1 MKRLIKNYY
10 FLPAILLLT
19 LVSVIAIRCKKPTDG
34 INITVNTSSLFH
46 YTALVQVVD
55 PSGSVPNNLT
65 VTASGPGAGAIYGI
79 DGKKALAAPGGII
92 ALAVHPKMEPTATA
106 PIVFNLTIS
115 GPGYLTLVVPVTISS
130 TQNSQ
135 VIKANILNLT
145 VATPGV
151 SNASTTAA
159 AVGGTVATTTVLTTP
174 TSVGNPESTTITL
187 PATTKL
193 QDANG
198 NTINASSV
206 SVSANN
212 FNTSQPSTVN
222 LFPGS
227 SLASTNVVDNT
238 GATTS
243 AVFVPAG
250 FVNVDMTAGGVAV
263 KKFSAPVTISMTLDP
278 GFKDPTTGAT
288 LVAGNTL
295 GIYSYSND
303 TGQWKFEQNAPVTG
317 TAPNLSVTFTT
328 NHLTQFFAGKTLA
341 MLAKFAI
348 NITAPWYVKGT
359 ATNITVTAAIVN
371 GPSYNI
377 YQQTFQLD
385 DLLTFV
391 LDNKLP
397 VPATTTQILLTFT
410 SSTGTTLGNATLTT
424 NGTSV
429 NVTLSAPPANP
440 PVTLLLNL
448 DCTQAKQG
456 AIVTPP
462 DFYLLYKPTGQP
474 VANYAIL
481 GQVKNGGLTTT
492 QLSATAAYDFKA
504 ILNSNVKE
512 VINHTVAENTAANQT
527 VGGVSFNGTKVPA
540 QNKIDINALCNSL
553 P

>member
-1 MKRLIKNYY
+1 MKRFLKSYY

-19 LVSVIAIRCKKPTDG
+19 LVSVIAVRCKKPTDG

-55 PSGSVPNNLT
+55 PSGAVPGNLT
-65 VTASGPGAGAIYGI
+65 VSVSGPGAGAIYGI
-79 DGKKALAAPGGII
+79 DGKKALSAPGGII
-92 ALAVHPKMEPTATA
+92 ALAVHPKQEPTATA

-145 VATPGV
+145 IPTAGV
-151 SNASTTAA
+151 SNATSTAA
-159 AVGGTVATTTVLTTP
+159 ASGGTVTTTTVLTTP
-174 TSVGNPESTTITL
+174 TSVGNPEATTITL
-187 PATTKL
+187 PTGTKL

-198 NTINASSV
+198 TTINASSV
-206 SVSANN
+206 VVSANN
-212 FNTSQPSTVN
+212 FNTSVPTAVN

-227 SLASTNVVDNT
+227 SLASTNVIDNT

-243 AVFVPAG
+243 AVFIPAG

-263 KKFSAPVTISMTLDP
+263 KKFSTPITLSMTLDP

-303 TGQWKFEQNAPVTG
+303 TGQWKFEQNATVTG

-328 NHLTQFFAGKTLA
+328 THLTQFFAGKVLSL
-341 MLAKFAI
+341 LAKLAVNI
-348 NITAPWYVKGT
+348 NASWYVKGT
-359 ATNITVTAAIVN
+359 ATNITVTAAIPN

-385 DLLTFV
+385 SLLTFNM
-391 LDNKLP
+391 DGKLP
-397 VPATTTQILLTFT
+397 IPTTATPILLSFT
-410 SSTGTTLGNATLTT
+410 SSTGTPLG
-424 NGTSV
+424 
-429 NVTLSAPPANP
+429 NVTLTSNGATTSVTLTAPPINP
-440 PVTLLLNL
+440 AVTLLLNL
-448 DCTQAKQG
+448 DCTQAKQN

-492 QLSATAAYDFKA
+492 QLSATTAYDFKA
-504 ILNSNVKE
+504 VLNSNVKE
-512 VINHTVAENTAANQT
+512 VNNHTVAENTTANQT
-527 VGGVSFNGTKVPA
+527 VGGISFNGTKVPA
-540 QNKIDINALCNSL
+540 KNQIDINSLCNSL